1 MYESPEGKTIELKVK
16 KPLPLKPLAVVV
28 GVLAVF
34 VILLLSS
41 ITTVPAGYKGVLLQ
55 FGAVRGSW
63 EEGLHFRIPLA
74 QRVVLM
80 DVRVQKSETD
90 AAASSKDLQVV
101 KSAVVLNFHIDPAR
115 AAEVYQRIGT
125 DYAAKVVNPS
135 VQEVFKA
142 ITARYTAEEL
152 ITLRQK
158 VSEETKTL
166 LAERLMPYGII
177 VDGYNIVNFDFS
189 EEFNKAVEEKL
200 TAEQKAL
207 KAKRDLERIKVEAE
221 QKIEQAKAEAEAL
234 RIQREQITPEL
245 LRLREIEV
253 QRAAIDK
260 WDGKLPNVTGG
271 TIPFIQIPQPS
282 TPQSSDARPEPA
294 AGR

>member
-1 MYESPEGKTIELKVK
+1 MTVFQEARENVVEVKVP
-16 KPLPLKPLAVVV
+16 KPPAVRFLAVLIGIAAVAA
-28 GVLAVF
+28 GLLA
-34 VILLLSS
+34 LSV
-41 ITTVPAGYKGVLLQ
+41 TTVPAGHKGVLLQ
-55 FGAVRGSW
+55 FGAVRGVW
-63 EEGLHFRIPLA
+63 DEGLHFKIPFA
-74 QRVVLM
+74 QNVVLM

-101 KSAVVLNFHIDPAR
+101 KSTVVLNYHIDPDR
-115 AAEVYQRIGT
+115 AADVYQRLGV
-125 DYAAKVVNPS
+125 DFASKVVNPS

-158 VSEETKTL
+158 VSEETKAL
-166 LAERLMPYGII
+166 LAERLRPYGIV

-207 KAKRDLERIKVEAE
+207 KAQRDLERVKVEAQ

-253 QRAAIDK
+253 QRMAVEK

-271 TIPFIQIPQPS
+271 AVPFLPL
-282 TPQSSDARPEPA
+282 PE
-294 AGR
+294 GR